1 MGTPWSNTQKVAVG
15 RDTFNPLWFIGGLAM
30 DDQEQLIQQLQ
41 ADKDQLTAKLEALQ
55 TEYDQPVANLK
66 LSEDKVK
73 SLMVE
78 NQRLL
83 IRQPSKEVT
92 DSELFAPF
100 FK

>member
-1 MGTPWSNTQKVAVG
+1 M
-15 RDTFNPLWFIGGLAM
+15 
-30 DDQEQLIQQLQ
+30 DQEQLIQQLQ
-41 ADKDQLTAKLEALQ
+41 ADNDELSAKLEALQ
-55 TEYDQPVANLK
+55 TEYDQSVANLK
-66 LSEDKVK
+66 ISENKVK

>member
-1 MGTPWSNTQKVAVG
+1 M
-15 RDTFNPLWFIGGLAM
+15 
-30 DDQEQLIQQLQ
+30 DQEELIQQLQ
-41 ADKDQLTAKLEALQ
+41 ADNDQLNAKLEALQ
-55 TEYDQPVANLK
+55 TEYDQSVANLK
-66 LSEDKVK
+66 ISEDKVK

-83 IRQPSKEVT
+83 IRQPSKEIT

>member
-1 MGTPWSNTQKVAVG
+1 
-15 RDTFNPLWFIGGLAM
+15 M

-41 ADKDQLTAKLEALQ
+41 ADKEQLTAKLEALQ
-55 TEYDQPVANLK
+55 TEYDQSVANLK
-66 LSEDKVK
+66 ITEDKVK
-73 SLMVE
+73 NLMVE

>member
-1 MGTPWSNTQKVAVG
+1 M
-15 RDTFNPLWFIGGLAM
+15 
-30 DDQEQLIQQLQ
+30 DQEQLIQQLQ
-41 ADKDQLTAKLEALQ
+41 ADNDQLTAKLEALQ
-55 TEYDQPVANLK
+55 TEYDQSVANLK
-66 LSEDKVK
+66 MSEDKVK

-83 IRQPSKEVT
+83 IRQPSKELT

>member
-1 MGTPWSNTQKVAVG
+1 MGTPLIPF
-15 RDTFNPLWFIGGLAM
+15 DLGGIAM
-30 DDQEQLIQQLQ
+30 DDQNELIQQLQ
-41 ADKDQLTAKLEALQ
+41 ADNDQLTAKLEALQ
-55 TEYDQPVANLK
+55 TEYDQSVANLK
-66 LSEDKVK
+66 ISEDKVK
-73 SLMVE
+73 KLMVE

>member
-1 MGTPWSNTQKVAVG
+1 M
-15 RDTFNPLWFIGGLAM
+15 
-30 DDQEQLIQQLQ
+30 DQEQLIQQLQ
-41 ADKDQLTAKLEALQ
+41 ADKDELSAKLEALQ
-55 TEYDQPVANLK
+55 TEYDQSVANLK
-66 LSEDKVK
+66 VSENKVK
-73 SLMVE
+73 NLMVE

>member
-1 MGTPWSNTQKVAVG
+1 M
-15 RDTFNPLWFIGGLAM
+15 
-30 DDQEQLIQQLQ
+30 DQEELIQQLQ

-55 TEYDQPVANLK
+55 TEYDQSVANLK
-66 LSEDKVK
+66 KSEDKVK

>member
-1 MGTPWSNTQKVAVG
+1 M
-15 RDTFNPLWFIGGLAM
+15 
-30 DDQEQLIQQLQ
+30 DQEQLIQQLQ
-41 ADKDQLTAKLEALQ
+41 ADNDELSARLEALQ
-55 TEYDQPVANLK
+55 TEYDQSVANLK
-66 LSEDKVK
+66 VSEEKVK
-73 SLMVE
+73 NLMVE

>member
-1 MGTPWSNTQKVAVG
+1 
-15 RDTFNPLWFIGGLAM
+15 M

-55 TEYDQPVANLK
+55 TEYDQSVVNLK
-66 LSEDKVK
+66 ISEDKVK

-83 IRQPSKEVT
+83 IRQPSKEIT

>member
-1 MGTPWSNTQKVAVG
+1 M
-15 RDTFNPLWFIGGLAM
+15 
-30 DDQEQLIQQLQ
+30 DQEQLIQQLQ
-41 ADKDQLTAKLEALQ
+41 ADNDELTAKLEALQ
-55 TEYDQPVANLK
+55 TEYDQSVANLK
-66 LSEDKVK
+66 ISEDKVK

>member
-1 MGTPWSNTQKVAVG
+1 M
-15 RDTFNPLWFIGGLAM
+15 
-30 DDQEQLIQQLQ
+30 DQEQLIQQLQ
-41 ADKDQLTAKLEALQ
+41 ADNDELSAKLEALQ
-55 TEYDQPVANLK
+55 TEYDQSVANLK

>member
-1 MGTPWSNTQKVAVG
+1 
-15 RDTFNPLWFIGGLAM
+15 M

-55 TEYDQPVANLK
+55 TEYDQSVANLK
-66 LSEDKVK
+66 IREDKVK

>member
-1 MGTPWSNTQKVAVG
+1 
-15 RDTFNPLWFIGGLAM
+15 M

-55 TEYDQPVANLK
+55 TEYDQSVANLK
-66 LSEDKVK
+66 VSENKVK

>member
-1 MGTPWSNTQKVAVG
+1 MGTPLIPF
-15 RDTFNPLWFIGGLAM
+15 DLGGLAM
-30 DDQEQLIQQLQ
+30 DQEELIQQLQ

-55 TEYDQPVANLK
+55 TEYDQSVAKLK
-66 LSEDKVK
+66 ISEDKVK
-73 SLMVE
+73 NLMVE

-83 IRQPSKEVT
+83 IRQPSKEIT

>member
-1 MGTPWSNTQKVAVG
+1 M
-15 RDTFNPLWFIGGLAM
+15 
-30 DDQEQLIQQLQ
+30 DQEQLIQQLQ
-41 ADKDQLTAKLEALQ
+41 ADNDELSARLEALQ
-55 TEYDQPVANLK
+55 TEYDQSVANLK
-66 LSEDKVK
+66 ISEDKVK

>member
-1 MGTPWSNTQKVAVG
+1 M
-15 RDTFNPLWFIGGLAM
+15 
-30 DDQEQLIQQLQ
+30 DQEQLIQQLQ
-41 ADKDQLTAKLEALQ
+41 ADNDELSAKLEALQ
-55 TEYDQPVANLK
+55 TEYDQSVANLK
-66 LSEDKVK
+66 VSEEKVK
-73 SLMVE
+73 NLMVE

>member
-1 MGTPWSNTQKVAVG
+1 M
-15 RDTFNPLWFIGGLAM
+15 
-30 DDQEQLIQQLQ
+30 DQEELIQQLQ

-55 TEYDQPVANLK
+55 TEYDQSVANLK
-66 LSEDKVK
+66 ISEDKVK

-100 FK
+100 FKELRR

>member
-1 MGTPWSNTQKVAVG
+1 M
-15 RDTFNPLWFIGGLAM
+15 
-30 DDQEQLIQQLQ
+30 DQEELIQQLQ
-41 ADKDQLTAKLEALQ
+41 ADTEQLTAKLEALQ
-55 TEYDQPVANLK
+55 TEYDQSVVNLK
-66 LSEDKVK
+66 ISEDKVK

>member
-1 MGTPWSNTQKVAVG
+1 M
-15 RDTFNPLWFIGGLAM
+15 
-30 DDQEQLIQQLQ
+30 DQEELIQQLQ
-41 ADKDQLTAKLEALQ
+41 ADNDQLTAKLEALQ
-55 TEYDQPVANLK
+55 TEYDQTVANLK

>member
-1 MGTPWSNTQKVAVG
+1 
-15 RDTFNPLWFIGGLAM
+15 M

-41 ADKDQLTAKLEALQ
+41 AEKDQLTAKLEALQ
-55 TEYDQPVANLK
+55 TEYDQSVANLK
-66 LSEDKVK
+66 ISEDKVK
-73 SLMVE
+73 NLMVE

-83 IRQPSKEVT
+83 IRQPSKEIT

>member
-1 MGTPWSNTQKVAVG
+1 
-15 RDTFNPLWFIGGLAM
+15 M

-41 ADKDQLTAKLEALQ
+41 ADKEQLTAKLEALQ
-55 TEYDQPVANLK
+55 TEYDQSVANLK
-66 LSEDKVK
+66 ISEDKVK

-83 IRQPSKEVT
+83 IRQPSKEIT

>member
-1 MGTPWSNTQKVAVG
+1 M
-15 RDTFNPLWFIGGLAM
+15 
-30 DDQEQLIQQLQ
+30 DQEEIIQQLQ

-55 TEYDQPVANLK
+55 TEYDQSVANLK
-66 LSEDKVK
+66 ISEDKVK
-73 SLMVE
+73 NLMVE

>member
-1 MGTPWSNTQKVAVG
+1 M
-15 RDTFNPLWFIGGLAM
+15 
-30 DDQEQLIQQLQ
+30 DQEELIQQLQ
-41 ADKDQLTAKLEALQ
+41 SDKDQLTAKLEALQ
-55 TEYDQPVANLK
+55 TEYDQSVANLK
-66 LSEDKVK
+66 ISEDKVK

>member
-1 MGTPWSNTQKVAVG
+1 ME
-15 RDTFNPLWFIGGLAM
+15 
-30 DDQEQLIQQLQ
+30 QEELIQQLQ
-41 ADKDQLTAKLEALQ
+41 ADKEQLTAKLEALQ
-55 TEYDQPVANLK
+55 TEYDQSVANLK
-66 LSEDKVK
+66 ISEDKVK

-83 IRQPSKEVT
+83 IRQPSKEIT

>member
-1 MGTPWSNTQKVAVG
+1 
-15 RDTFNPLWFIGGLAM
+15 M

-55 TEYDQPVANLK
+55 TEYDQSVANLK
-66 LSEDKVK
+66 ISEDKVK

-83 IRQPSKEVT
+83 IRQPSKEVP

>member
-1 MGTPWSNTQKVAVG
+1 
-15 RDTFNPLWFIGGLAM
+15 M
-30 DDQEQLIQQLQ
+30 DDQNELIQQLQ
-41 ADKDQLTAKLEALQ
+41 ADKEQLTAKLEALQ
-55 TEYDQPVANLK
+55 TEYDQSVANLK
-66 LSEDKVK
+66 ISEDKVK
-73 SLMVE
+73 NLMVE

>member
-1 MGTPWSNTQKVAVG
+1 
-15 RDTFNPLWFIGGLAM
+15 M

-55 TEYDQPVANLK
+55 TEYDQSVANLRI
-66 LSEDKVK
+66 SEDKVK
-73 SLMVE
+73 NLMVE

>member
-1 MGTPWSNTQKVAVG
+1 M
-15 RDTFNPLWFIGGLAM
+15 
-30 DDQEQLIQQLQ
+30 DQEQLIQQLQ
-41 ADKDQLTAKLEALQ
+41 ADNDELTAKLEALQ
-55 TEYDQPVANLK
+55 TEYDQSVANLK
-66 LSEDKVK
+66 LSEEKVK
-73 SLMVE
+73 NLMVE

>member
-1 MGTPWSNTQKVAVG
+1 M
-15 RDTFNPLWFIGGLAM
+15 
-30 DDQEQLIQQLQ
+30 DQEQLIQQLQ
-41 ADKDQLTAKLEALQ
+41 ADKDELSAKLEALQ
-55 TEYDQPVANLK
+55 TEYDQSVANLK
-66 LSEDKVK
+66 ISEEKVK

>member
-1 MGTPWSNTQKVAVG
+1 
-15 RDTFNPLWFIGGLAM
+15 M

-41 ADKDQLTAKLEALQ
+41 ADNDQLTAKLEALQ
-55 TEYDQPVANLK
+55 TEYDQSVANLK
-66 LSEDKVK
+66 ISEDKVK

>member
-1 MGTPWSNTQKVAVG
+1 M
-15 RDTFNPLWFIGGLAM
+15 
-30 DDQEQLIQQLQ
+30 DQEELIQQLQ
-41 ADKDQLTAKLEALQ
+41 ADNDQLTARLEALQ
-55 TEYDQPVANLK
+55 TEYDQSVANLK
-66 LSEDKVK
+66 ISEDKVK